1 MISRGKA
8 MIRERNYG
16 IDLLRIVAT
25 FMIIILHI
33 LGVGGVIYNAK
44 IFTPV
49 YITAWLLEFG
59 AYCAVNCYALISG
72 YVGIYSKFRISNILL
87 LWMQVVFTTLIITVV
102 FYFLGA
108 DVTITDIKEACTPVT
123 SQLYWYFTAYV
134 ALYLLSPFLNQLVIS
149 LSDKWAKYFLLIA
162 MILFSIVPTFWEK
175 DLYFVNYGY
184 SAAWLIILYL
194 VGGIIRKYYS
204 QNTRRKRILL
214 VGYILNVLFT
224 LFTKLGIEYLVGRNT
239 FSMFGSNFLMNYNSP
254 TIVFAAICLLLLFA
268 NLNVK
273 KYVKPI
279 AFLAPVTFGVY
290 IIHSHPIIW
299 DEFMANRFVGYVNL
313 HPIILV
319 GAVLLTALVIFL
331 ICSFIDYVR
340 IKVFNVLHVFY
351 FCKNMDDK
359 ITAAVKKIRGVC
371 N

>member
-1 MISRGKA
+1 

-149 LSDKWAKYFLLIA
+149 QLSVA
-162 MILFSIVPTFWEK
+162 
-175 DLYFVNYGY
+175 
-184 SAAWLIILYL
+184 
-194 VGGIIRKYYS
+194 
-204 QNTRRKRILL
+204 
-214 VGYILNVLFT
+214 
-224 LFTKLGIEYLVGRNT
+224 
-239 FSMFGSNFLMNYNSP
+239 
-254 TIVFAAICLLLLFA
+254 
-268 NLNVK
+268 
-273 KYVKPI
+273 
-279 AFLAPVTFGVY
+279 
-290 IIHSHPIIW
+290 
-299 DEFMANRFVGYVNL
+299 RF
-313 HPIILV
+313 P
-319 GAVLLTALVIFL
+319 
-331 ICSFIDYVR
+331 D
-340 IKVFNVLHVFY
+340 
-351 FCKNMDDK
+351 
-359 ITAAVKKIRGVC
+359 
-371 N
+371 